1 MLHIQDLQDLIF
13 SYFYFNGIIII
24 SIFSA
29 EFSATIRNGLSG
41 VFCSTKISLNYFF
54 VSYFVAENRYVT
66 FNLTTENSKGFSMK
80 IAWNKKPSLFIK
92 ILSFKKWR

>member
-13 SYFYFNGIIII
+13 SYFYFIGIIII

-29 EFSATIRNGLSG
+29 EFSATIRNGISG
-41 VFCSTKISLNYFF
+41 VFLFYKNIFKSLFCKLLCSK
-54 VSYFVAENRYVT
+54 NRYVT
-66 FNLTTENSKGFSMK
+66 FNLTSENSKGFSMK